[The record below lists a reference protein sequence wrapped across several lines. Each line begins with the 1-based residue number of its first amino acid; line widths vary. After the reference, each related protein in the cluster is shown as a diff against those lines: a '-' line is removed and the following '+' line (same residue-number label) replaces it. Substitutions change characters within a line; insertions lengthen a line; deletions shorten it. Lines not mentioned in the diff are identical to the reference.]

1 MMSTL
6 DARRA
11 LLVALC
17 IGVPTGCYGGMADHS
32 AADSGGS
39 DSGGE
44 DSSGGADDRPSSE
57 HDVGRIALHR
67 LTRAEY
73 EHTLADLFGGTFADA
88 DFIRGGTG
96 VGFANEAELLRDIS
110 DDLAEGYIEHARD
123 VAEQVFADPVLRSRV
138 TTCVPVD
145 DSDTACAV
153 EMIESFGLAAWRRP
167 LMSEEIS
174 RLEGRYVDAR
184 SFGASH
190 DEALEHLV
198 RMFLSS
204 PNFIFHIEID
214 PDPDDPTPHRLGAF
228 ELANRLS
235 YTLWSSLPD
244 DELLALAA
252 SDALLEDDVLLA
264 QVDRMLDDPRAERF
278 QRGFLQAWVRLPLLD
293 AQSLLIDME
302 VYPQWSAALGQDMR
316 AEVEAY
322 LQEFTDAG
330 LPWSSFLTADINY
343 VTPQLAAHYGMELPE
358 GGEQLVRIEDYPD
371 SRTGYLGLAGFLT
384 YTSRADRTAPT
395 LRGKIVLESLLCTE
409 LAIPPDVPEL
419 EEPEDEGET
428 EFPTIRERLEEHRKS
443 PECAGCHLLLD
454 PIGLSLENYDAI
466 GAWRDHYRNDYE
478 IDAAV
483 DYRGQPIEGLVDLA
497 QQVSQEPSFVRCPSE
512 KILAY
517 ALRRAPQGDDPQ
529 IADELSEDW
538 SAGSIRDLVELV
550 VTSDAFRF
558 RRGISETEED

>member
-1 MMSTL
+1 M
-6 DARRA
+6 
-11 LLVALC
+11 
-17 IGVPTGCYGGMADHS
+17 PTGLGCYGGTADHA
-32 AADSGGS
+32 AADSGGE

-44 DSSGGADDRPSSE
+44 DSSGGGIDDRPSSE

-73 EHTLADLFGGTFADA
+73 ENTLADLFGGTFADA

-96 VGFANEAELLRDIS
+96 VGFANEADLLRDIS
-110 DDLAEGYIEHARD
+110 DDLAEGYIEHAQD
-123 VAEQVFADPVLRSRV
+123 VAEQVFADPALRSRV
-138 TTCVPVD
+138 TDCVPVD

-167 LMSEEIS
+167 LTPEEIS

-184 SFGASH
+184 SFGATH
-190 DEALEHLV
+190 DGALEHLV

-204 PNFIFHIEID
+204 PNFVFHIELD
-214 PDPDDPTPHRLGAF
+214 PDPNDPTPHRLGAF

-244 DELLALAA
+244 DELRSLAA
-252 SDALLEDDVLLA
+252 SDALHDDEVLLA

-278 QRGFLQAWVRLPLLD
+278 QRGFLHDWVHLPLLD
-293 AQSLLIDME
+293 SKALSVDTE

-316 AEVEAY
+316 AEIEAY
-322 LQEFTDAG
+322 LREFTDAE

-343 VTPQLAAHYGMELPE
+343 VTPLLAAHYGMEPPA
-358 GGEQLVRIEDYPD
+358 GGEQLVRVDNYPD
-371 SRTGYLGLAGFLT
+371 SRVGYLGLAGFLT

-395 LRGKIVLESLLCTE
+395 LRGKIVLESLQCTT

-419 EEPEDEGET
+419 DESDEGGET

-443 PECAGCHLLLD
+443 PECAGCHVLLD

-483 DYRGQPIEGLVDLA
+483 DYRGQPIEGLIELA
-497 QQVSQEPSFVRCPSE
+497 EQVSLEPGFMRCPSE
-512 KILAY
+512 KVLSY
-517 ALRRAPQGDDPQ
+517 ALRRPPQGDDREFAEE
-529 IADELSEDW
+529 ISEDW
-538 SAGSIRDLVELV
+538 GVGSIRDLVKLV

-558 RRGISETEED
+558 RRGISQAEED